1 MLRLSGDHRV
11 GGEVKAPPDKSISH
25 RAIILSL
32 ISGEG
37 RLTNLSRAIDVGR
50 SLELARALGAGIEG
64 NDVVYIRRGAFRE
77 PSRPLF
83 AGNSGT
89 TVRLFV
95 GLLAA
100 LPFFSI
106 LYGDRSLSRRPMK
119 RVVEPL
125 RSMGA
130 RIDGRG
136 EGERLPLA
144 IRGGGLKG
152 VEYELPV
159 PSAQV
164 KSALLIAGLLAEGE
178 TVVRERIPSRDHTE
192 RLLEFCGAQLKRKD
206 GQIELLPSDLQ
217 QLDLRVPGDFSSAA
231 YLLALGLLK
240 GKVKV
245 RDVGLNPTRTGLLRV
260 LRRMGAELEVNEKGG
275 EPEPIG
281 EITATA
287 SRLKAVAVGEEMVPC
302 LIDEIPL
309 LAVLSTQAEGET
321 RITGAREL
329 RFKESDRIRAIV
341 LELRKMGADIEELED
356 GLVIRGPT
364 RLKGAILRAHGDHRL
379 ALSLVVASLAAEGES
394 QLLGDSWIAISYPEF
409 LEHLKCLLK

>member
-64 NDVVYIRRGAFRE
+64 NDVVYIRRRAFRE
-77 PSRPLF
+77 PSQPLF
-83 AGNSGT
+83 ARNSGT

-106 LYGDRSLSRRPMK
+106 LYGDWSLSRRPMK

-192 RLLEFCGAQLKRKD
+192 RLLELCGARLKKKD
-206 GQIELLPSDLQ
+206 GRIELLPSDLQ